1 MDTTTPVKY
10 ISANFLPDD
19 RLAVVL
25 LQKTTGDMK
34 QRITSAARVA
44 SEPFQAWLRHM
55 NSEHYEIYVSVNTL
69 HKHAQGRTKADVAEI
84 RHICLDFDEHGNEGI
99 ERLRN
104 RKDLPPP
111 NHLLQTS
118 PGKWQAIWK
127 VQGFAIGQDE
137 RLMQGLV
144 HELGA
149 DKAVHDSAR
158 VLRLPGFYNHKYEKP
173 HLVTVQSLSHEFYEP
188 RQFPQYKG
196 ERLSGDLCEPRGSSS
211 SKHLRAG
218 HLSQSERDWA
228 YAKRSL
234 ARGEAP
240 RAVIDAIATFRSDKP
255 DPQYYAELTVKK
267 ALQTLTHDPN
277 RQSISVDRDGT
288 HARAHRY
295 SAR

>member
-1 MDTTTPVKY
+1 
-10 ISANFLPDD
+10 
-19 RLAVVL
+19 
-25 LQKTTGDMK
+25 
-34 QRITSAARVA
+34 
-44 SEPFQAWLRHM
+44 M
-55 NSEHYEIYVSVNTL
+55 NSKRYEIYLSVNAL
-69 HKHAQGRTKADVAEI
+69 HKHAQGRTKANVAEI
-84 RHICLDFDEHGNEGI
+84 RHIYLDFDEHGNEGI

-127 VQGFAIGQDE
+127 IHGFAIGQDE

-173 HLVTVQSLSHEFYEP
+173 HLVTVQSLSHEFYEAQ
-188 RQFPQYKG
+188 QFPQYKS
-196 ERLSGDLCEPRGSSS
+196 ERLSADLGEYRGSGS
-211 SKHLRAG
+211 SKRLTAG
-218 HLSQSERDWA
+218 HLAQSERDWA
-228 YAKRSL
+228 YARRSL
-234 ARGEAP
+234 ARGEAA
-240 RAVIDAIATFRSDKP
+240 RAVIDAIAAFRVDKP
-255 DPQYYAELTVKK
+255 DPRYYAELTVKK

-277 RQSISVDRDGT
+277 RQSVSVDRDCT

>member
-1 MDTTTPVKY
+1 MNTSTPVQY
-10 ISANFLPDD
+10 INANFLPDD

-25 LQKTTGDMK
+25 LQKATGDVR
-34 QRITSAARVA
+34 QRITSAARIA
-44 SEPFQAWLRHM
+44 SEPFQAWLRYM
-55 NSEHYEIYVSVNTL
+55 NSERYEIYLSVNTL

-84 RHICLDFDEHGNEGI
+84 RHIYLDFDERGNEGI
-99 ERLRN
+99 DRLRN
-104 RKDLPPP
+104 RKDLPAP

-173 HLVTVQSLSHEFYEP
+173 HLITVQSVSHEFYEP
-188 RQFPQYKG
+188 RQFPQYKS
-196 ERLSGDLCEPRGSSS
+196 ERLSADLGERHGSGSSR
-211 SKHLRAG
+211 HPMPG

-228 YAKRSL
+228 YARRSL
-234 ARGEAP
+234 ARGNAP
-240 RAVIDAIATFRSDKP
+240 HGVIDAIAAFRSDKP
-255 DPQYYAELTVKK
+255 DPRYYAELTVKK
-267 ALQTLTHDPN
+267 ALQTLAHDTN
-277 RQSISVDRDGT
+277 RESASVDRDYI
-288 HARAHRY
+288 HERAHRY